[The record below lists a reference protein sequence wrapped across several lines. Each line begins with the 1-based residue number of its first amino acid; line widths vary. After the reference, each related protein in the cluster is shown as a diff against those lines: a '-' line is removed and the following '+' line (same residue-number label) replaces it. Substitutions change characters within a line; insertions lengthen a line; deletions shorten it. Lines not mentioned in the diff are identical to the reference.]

1 MKVGIFVA
9 LALVLVGGAM
19 FTVALALNGWDL
31 SSLSSV
37 KYKTVTHEPSGD
49 FDSIFVQ
56 ATSADVQILP
66 SEDGNVKVV
75 CTDAENVNYDVS
87 IADGKLTVVRVDA
100 RKWYERIGIGFGAPA
115 IKVYLPNEEY
125 SLTVELRTGDVEIPA
140 EISLKNAC
148 VTGSTGNVRVSA
160 SVSGMLSIDI
170 DTGNVF
176 VFDNAVGALEVSNS
190 TGSISLSKVAVEG
203 DVSLELSTGD
213 TGLADVTCTNLTSTG
228 STGGIEM
235 ENVIASGK
243 MSIKRSTGDVEFYSC
258 DAAEIFMKT
267 TTGDIEGS
275 LLTDKIFMTKSSTG
289 DIEVPRTTSGGV
301 CDITTSTGDIE
312 IEIER

>member
-1 MKVGIFVA
+1 MKAWIII
-9 LALVLVGGAM
+9 ALVLVVVGGVM
-19 FTVALALNGWDL
+19 FTAALASAGWDFSAL
-31 SSLSSV
+31 STV

-66 SEDGNVKVV
+66 AEDGNTKVV

-125 SLTVELRTGDVEIPA
+125 SLTVELRTGNVEIPA
-140 EISLKNAC
+140 GISLADAC
-148 VTGSTGNVRVSA
+148 VTGSTGDVRVSA

-213 TGLADVTCTNLTSTG
+213 TGLADVTCANLTSTG
-228 STGGIEM
+228 STGDVWM

-243 MSIKRSTGDVEFYSC
+243 MSITRSTGDVEFESC
-258 DAAEIFMKT
+258 DAAEISMKT
-267 TTGDIEGS
+267 TTGSVEGS
-275 LLTDKIFMTKSSTG
+275 LLTDKIFMAKSSTG

-312 IEIER
+312 IDVVG